1 MSKDLL
7 KVVIDQGVRDNL
19 NTFFLAASND
29 FSEIEDGLS
38 VYNDDRFANF
48 QMTGEIVFNPNEKLV
63 VVTAEVAEDLTER
76 SGKKNQYEKA
86 KKILKDYMK

>member
-19 NTFFLAASND
+19 NTFFSAVSND
-29 FSEIEDGLS
+29 YSEIGDDLS
-38 VYNDDRFANF
+38 IYDDDRFANF
-48 QMTGEIVFNPNEKLV
+48 QRTGEIVFNPNEKLV

-86 KKILKDYMK
+86 K